1 MSNREPLNSYEWTL
15 LRMLEEERHCI
26 NKEESNWPT
35 KTWLKKRIQELK
47 QRAGEAPS
55 T

>member
-1 MSNREPLNSYEWTL
+1 MVKKQSLSSYEWTL

-26 NKEESNWPT
+26 KKEEGNWPT
-35 KTWLKKRIQELK
+35 KTWLKKRISELK
-47 QRAGEAPS
+47 KRAGEEPS